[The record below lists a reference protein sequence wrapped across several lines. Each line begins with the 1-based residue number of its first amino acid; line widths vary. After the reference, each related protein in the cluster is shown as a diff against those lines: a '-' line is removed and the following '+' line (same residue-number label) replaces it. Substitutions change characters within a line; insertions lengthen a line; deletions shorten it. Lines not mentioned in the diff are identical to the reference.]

1 MIAYLLKKFPRLS
14 ETFVLNEI
22 LRQEELG
29 TPVHVF
35 ARREVDDEPRHPQ
48 FSQLKAQVELVP
60 SASGSDPWRELFL
73 HEDLNSVSLD
83 HFASVVRDVLQYDH
97 PRLHKVITEA
107 LYVRRRAAELG
118 VDHIHVHFATD
129 SAYVAML
136 VRELGGPT
144 YSITAHAKDIY
155 RSAVHSGLLSR
166 MIEGSEFTVTVCDAN
181 VVHLNNILTEAAA
194 KRVRRLYN
202 GIDLE
207 LFEWTDSGRDEDHVI
222 GVGRLVPKKGFE
234 VLLRALALMREEGRV
249 VQTTIVGTGT
259 EAEALAA
266 LIVELDLGDYVTLT
280 GAQNQAFVQ
289 ALMAR
294 ATVHCL
300 PCVVDTDGNKDAL
313 PTVLLESIS
322 GGLPCISTTVS
333 GIPEILDQGEAGIIV
348 EQGDVQGT
356 AQALVRLLDDAQLR
370 AQFAKRG
377 RAHAEESFDAKKQ
390 AIILKAWFDEVGDG
404 GKQA

>member
-22 LRQEELG
+22 LRQEGLG
-29 TPVHVF
+29 EDIHIF
-35 ARREVDDEPRHPQ
+35 SRREVDDEPRHPQ
-48 FSQLKAQVELVP
+48 FSQLKAEVEQVP

-73 HEDLNSVSLD
+73 NEDLNGVSLD

-97 PRLHKVITEA
+97 PRLHKLITEA
-107 LYVRRRAAELG
+107 LYVRRRCSELG
-118 VDHIHVHFATD
+118 IEHIHVHFATD
-129 SAYVAML
+129 SSYVAML

-155 RSAVHSGLLSR
+155 RSAVHAGLLSR
-166 MIEGSEFTVTVCDAN
+166 MIESSAFTVTVCDAN
-181 VVHLNNILTEAAA
+181 VVHLDNILTEPAA
-194 KRVRRLYN
+194 KNVRRLYN

-207 LFEWTDSGRDEDHVI
+207 LFEWADSGRDEEHVI
-222 GVGRLVPKKGFE
+222 GVGRLVPKKGFD
-234 VLLRALALMREEGRV
+234 VLLRALALMRDQGRKV
-249 VQTTIVGTGT
+249 KTTIVGTGT
-259 EAEALAA
+259 ETEALEA
-266 LIVELDLGDYVTLT
+266 LIAELDLGDQVTLT

-289 ALMAR
+289 ELMAR

-300 PCVVDTDGNKDAL
+300 PCVVATDGNKDAL

-356 AQALVRLLDDAQLR
+356 ADALVRLLDDPDLR
-370 AQFAKRG
+370 TRLAKRG
-377 RAHAEESFDAKKQ
+377 REHAEECFDAQKQ
-390 AIILKAWFDEVGDG
+390 AVKLQGWFKEVCAG
-404 GKQA
+404 GVGA